1 MSNCREECFSCKD
14 IREIADT
21 QDIGAIN
28 ENFDTLRDQVQDL
41 CDKLNLYITTTGLD
55 ADGKCVTNVKDCC
68 DDPSSAMPRSAVEE
82 MIRDMMT
89 TKTTCGTCHKA
100 HSHCGC
106 NTYGGLPNAY

>member
-1 MSNCREECFSCKD
+1 MSNCREECFSCGD

-28 ENFDTLRDQVQDL
+28 ENFDMLRDQVQDL
-41 CDKLNLYITTTGLD
+41 CDKLNLYITNAGLD

-68 DDPSSAMPRSAVEE
+68 EDPSSAVPRSGIEE

-89 TKTTCGTCHKA
+89 VKTTCGTCYRAHK
-100 HSHCGC
+100 HCSC
-106 NTYGGLPNAY
+106 KTYGGLPNAY